1 MLHMSDVDQY
11 ALQKSLFGGTDT
23 EIHNKAYREELHA
36 REKDQIPN
44 PNVNPGQY
52 APKGGR
58 NPLLKVVQH
67 ATGWTASTM
76 LPGGK
81 EFRVEGHDR
90 QHAISQ
96 AIRAGEKMGHV
107 FDPPK
112 AEPEIG
118 GLFHDGLFDEKQ
130 HPREHANA
138 GLKHAGQF
146 APKHQAAQPA
156 EAPFVLQRPKK
167 NTTVPSFGSNT
178 NTKQSALF
186 DVGKKNELPGQ
197 ELLFNSDAGDL
208 HNPKTMENKAK
219 PVSRESF
226 MAQQGAANMGHSE
239 PALHRLPGVKDNRK
253 QQLIASQWDKSAEWQ
268 EKRDTT
274 SAQYDEA
281 IGRGEVREPTRI
293 ERLVTSA
300 GGHPDNESTQA
311 AIRLLSKTI
320 AQEALSNNENIGI
333 TMGRHGVTIKGHPDY
348 RTIRQQVSKH
358 LEELQEQAKPKPSP
372 ARQRA
377 MDAQMA
383 KSQKPQPTPSAR
395 KTVRVFHGTH
405 RNFDQFD
412 RMAGYKHT
420 KNKPKDSIDQ
430 IGIFFTNTPET
441 AKTYY
446 GPKVIEAEVAVEK
459 PFVIHEG
466 SKGEAWKKLKTLQEK
481 KGGTET
487 LRGWLIENGYDSVIL
502 QDAHID
508 GIKQTITI
516 ALNHEGISIQPLTDN
531 KSSAFTLGS
540 TRQPNPT
547 DNYSHRVYGQFE
559 EEAERYFRDYTLYD
573 VDRYGMG
580 GKIMRTILAFM
591 AMHAMS
597 KMMGKKSH
605 GGAQQGKPAAT
616 AGSSSP
622 SNQDFEKLHPREA
635 VQGGNHKPGQFAKKP
650 AGAVSQH
657 DDPRQIDRDQQ
668 SVDMKN
674 HNAGVKSLQPIFK
687 KKAADQVRSDK
698 AAERDAAK
706 EAKANPDYIRQAKEA
721 MARQAAIPKT
731 GSFADDAVYTPPST
745 PIQEPQDRHT
755 AKVAEIWHGKPPEP
769 ETDKWW
775 HNPELKN
782 FQIPTVESFTDE
794 VMQHHAGQEQSRG
807 QREDVSNIPEL
818 VSAMDDEDQSPQP
831 AIADVMR
838 NPAAEARKAKA
849 EVDKR
854 TMFDPTEFGAGVPE
868 QPDAPGRKL
877 TIDDTDG
884 DYDTLDAAK
893 ADRAKSVKA
902 NRDWE
907 KKVNENPDENI
918 ASVASEHELDHE
930 PFSKYANEMQAFE
943 QDQWKQREA
952 VKTGIRKAWGVHGGT
967 LRDMENKGKD
977 NSSLAATDNLKGNL
991 TDAQIHEHLGSDE
1004 GSWSQNAWAM
1014 LREET
1019 PPKPGAH
1026 DREWL
1031 DNHAKAYKRLQSL
1044 HQPEPEDYPE
1054 PEDGA
1059 PFSRRSLAMSA
1070 DRYFREFRHCQN
1082 QNSPQ
1087 NWTII
1092 DQWM

>member
-1 MLHMSDVDQY
+1 MLHMIDVDQYAADQY

-23 EIHNKAYREELHA
+23 EAHNKAYREELHA

-76 LPGGK
+76 LPDGK

-118 GLFHDGLFDEKQ
+118 GLFHGGKFAEHE
-130 HPREHANA
+130 HPREQANA

-146 APKHQAAQPA
+146 APKHQAAPPA

-167 NTTVPSFGSNT
+167 NRAVATFDNNA
-178 NTKQSALF
+178 NTKQGGLF
-186 DVGKKNELPGQ
+186 DAGKKNELPGQ
-197 ELLFNSDAGDL
+197 SLLFNSDAGDL
-208 HNPKTMENKAK
+208 HNPKTMENKVAAK
-219 PVSRESF
+219 PEAPAFNHDQHVKIAADSIGSLRKQDVYRLLEFAPKEHRRSVADHIGKHRPEFMDEINESLDDL
-226 MAQQGAANMGHSE
+226 GE
-239 PALHRLPGVKDNRK
+239 PAVK
-253 QQLIASQWDKSAEWQ
+253 
-268 EKRDTT
+268 
-274 SAQYDEA
+274 
-281 IGRGEVREPTRI
+281 
-293 ERLVTSA
+293 
-300 GGHPDNESTQA
+300 
-311 AIRLLSKTI
+311 
-320 AQEALSNNENIGI
+320 
-333 TMGRHGVTIKGHPDY
+333 
-348 RTIRQQVSKH
+348 
-358 LEELQEQAKPKPSP
+358 
-372 ARQRA
+372 
-377 MDAQMA
+377 
-383 KSQKPQPTPSAR
+383 
-395 KTVRVFHGTH
+395 
-405 RNFDQFD
+405 
-412 RMAGYKHT
+412 
-420 KNKPKDSIDQ
+420 
-430 IGIFFTNTPET
+430 
-441 AKTYY
+441 
-446 GPKVIEAEVAVEK
+446 
-459 PFVIHEG
+459 
-466 SKGEAWKKLKTLQEK
+466 
-481 KGGTET
+481 
-487 LRGWLIENGYDSVIL
+487 
-502 QDAHID
+502 
-508 GIKQTITI
+508 
-516 ALNHEGISIQPLTDN
+516 
-531 KSSAFTLGS
+531 
-540 TRQPNPT
+540 
-547 DNYSHRVYGQFE
+547 YSRRVYEQFE
-559 EEAERYFRDYTLYD
+559 HETERYLRDYTLYD

-597 KMMGKKSH
+597 KMMGNKSQ
-605 GGAQQGKPAAT
+605 GGAQKPPAQA
-616 AGSSSP
+616 SSP

-635 VQGGNHKPGQFAKKP
+635 VQGGAHKPGQFAKKP
-650 AGAVSQH
+650 AGAVPQH
-657 DDPRQIDRDQQ
+657 DDPKQIEREQQ
-668 SVDMKN
+668 AVDMKN

-687 KKAADQVRSDK
+687 KKAADQARSDK

-706 EAKANPDYIRQAKEA
+706 EAAQHAKDNPDWLKKAEEDRARTAAKPKPSFESSHNSTPSQETEADRDYQRKQAE
-721 MARQAAIPKT
+721 
-731 GSFADDAVYTPPST
+731 FDASQSAKPTT
-745 PIQEPQDRHT
+745 PIQAPHDRHT
-755 AKVAEIWHGKPPEP
+755 AKVAEVWHGKPEQPSQQEINDFHDTP
-769 ETDKWW
+769 WSSSPT
-775 HNPELKN
+775 
-782 FQIPTVESFTDE
+782 PTVESFTDE
-794 VMQHHAGQEQSRG
+794 VMQHHAGNGQVETAQEPPEPDTKPMRG
-807 QREDVSNIPEL
+807 VPDAPQLEAPRNYPDNLNKPPEQQENYKPPER
-818 VSAMDDEDQSPQP
+818 DIQ
-831 AIADVMR
+831 DVMR

-849 EVDKR
+849 EADKR
-854 TMFDPTEFGAGVPE
+854 TMFDPSEFGAGVPE

-884 DYDTLDAAK
+884 DYDALEAAK

-967 LRDMENKGKD
+967 LRDMENKKGLD
-977 NSSLAATDNLKGNL
+977 HSSLAATDNLKGNL

-1014 LREET
+1014 LREDT
-1019 PPKPGAH
+1019 QPKPGAH

-1044 HQPEPEDYPE
+1044 HQPEPEEYPE
-1054 PEDGA
+1054 REDGA

-1070 DRYFREFRHCQN
+1070 DRYFREFRHSQN